1 MEDHSRRRYIY
12 VDQLCTCLDLDL
24 GAGAAGV
31 GGGDGLVGGV
41 DPHPAHAAGEELV
54 ALAQR
59 HVVGL
64 LHLELRLGQLHRRET
79 SGGGRRKIKV
89 WRSRSLSE
97 GERKSLFI

>member
-54 ALAQR
+54 ALGQR

-64 LHLELRLGQLHRRET
+64 LHLELRLGQLHRREAV
-79 SGGGRRKIKV
+79 GQQALAAGRVRGA
-89 WRSRSLSE
+89 RRRQQQQQQQE
-97 GERKSLFI
+97 Q